1 MDSVIPNDQSNFS
14 KEPSHD
20 TASSTHD
27 RRYAATQSQRRNAA
41 YLHYITGLAR
51 FYQTSPEHLS
61 LEEIREYQLYM
72 INERQYSPESVNRFV
87 AAAKFLYNVT
97 LETPWPEG
105 ALPRCRVPHKLPA
118 VLSAVEVEE
127 FFQHVCTIRNRAAWM
142 TAYGAGLRVS
152 EVVSLQVGDI
162 DSQRKLIR
170 IRQGK
175 GKKDRYAM
183 LSARLLEVL
192 RWTQRVPRRSR
203 RPAGQPQ
210 KTSPEDWLFPGWRK
224 DRHMNTAT
232 LQDVCREAARAAGL
246 SKRITVHT
254 LRHSFSTHLLENGAD
269 SRVIQVLLGHS
280 RIETTMRY
288 AQVSP
293 QLVAATV
300 SPLDNLGRNGRRPAQ
315 RQRRS

>member
-1 MDSVIPNDQSNFS
+1 MTNPIFPR
-14 KEPSHD
+14 SHRM
-20 TASSTHD
+20 TPLRQRMTEEMQLRNLSAG
-27 RRYAATQSQRRNAA
+27 TQRA

-72 INERQYSPESVNRFV
+72 INERQYSPESVNHFV

-105 ALPRCRVPHKLPA
+105 ALPRCRVPHKLPV
-118 VLSAVEVEE
+118 VLSAVEVDE
-127 FFQHVCTIRNRAAWM
+127 FFQHVCTIRNRAALM

-162 DSQRKLIR
+162 ASQRKLIR

-192 RWTQRVPRRSR
+192 RCWTQRVPRSRS
-203 RPAGQPQ
+203 PAGQPQ
-210 KTSPEDWLFPGWRK
+210 KTSPEDWLFPDWRK

-232 LQDVCREAARAAGL
+232 LQDACREAARAAGL
-246 SKRITVHT
+246 TKRVSVHT

-293 QLVAATV
+293 QLVAAAL
-300 SPLDNLGRNGRRPAQ
+300 SPLDNLGRHGRRPAQ
-315 RQRRS
+315 RQRRA

>member
-1 MDSVIPNDQSNFS
+1 MIEDMQLRNLS
-14 KEPSHD
+14 
-20 TASSTHD
+20 AG
-27 RRYAATQSQRRNAA
+27 TQRAC
-41 YLHYITGLAR
+41 LHYITGLAR

-61 LEEIREYQLYM
+61 LEELREYQLYM
-72 INERQYSPESVNRFV
+72 INERQYSPESVNHFV
-87 AAAKFLYNVT
+87 ISAKFLYNVT
-97 LETPWPEG
+97 LETPWPEN
-105 ALPRCRVPHKLPA
+105 ALPRCRVPHKLPV
-118 VLSAVEVEE
+118 VLSPVEVEE
-127 FFQHVCTIRNRAAWM
+127 FFQHVCTIRNRAALM

-192 RWTQRVPRRSR
+192 RCWTQRAPRSR
-203 RPAGQPQ
+203 RPAGQRP

-224 DRHMNTAT
+224 GRHRNADS
-232 LQDVCREAARAAGL
+232 LQAVCREAARAAGL

-254 LRHSFSTHLLENGAD
+254 LRHSFGAHLLENGTD
-269 SRVIQVLLGHS
+269 IRIIQVLLGHS
-280 RIETTMRY
+280 RIETTARY

-293 QLVAATV
+293 QVVTV
-300 SPLDNLGRNGRRPAQ
+300 TRSP
-315 RQRRS
+315 

>member
-1 MDSVIPNDQSNFS
+1 MTEEMQLRNLS
-14 KEPSHD
+14 
-20 TASSTHD
+20 AG
-27 RRYAATQSQRRNAA
+27 TQRA

-72 INERQYSPESVNRFV
+72 INERQYSPESVNHFV

-97 LETPWPEG
+97 LETPWPED
-105 ALPRCRVPHKLPA
+105 ALPRCRVPYKLPV
-118 VLSAVEVEE
+118 VLSAVEVDE
-127 FFQHVCTIRNRAAWM
+127 FFHHVCTIRYRAALM

-183 LSARLLEVL
+183 LSPRLLEVL
-192 RWTQRVPRRSR
+192 RCWWRSR
-203 RPAGQPQ
+203 SPAGQRQ
-210 KTSPEDWLFPGWRK
+210 KISPEDWLFPGWRK
-224 DRHMNTAT
+224 NRHMNTAS
-232 LQDVCREAARAAGL
+232 LQAVCREAARAAGL
-246 SKRITVHT
+246 TKRVTVHT

-280 RIETTMRY
+280 SIETTMRY

-293 QLVAATV
+293 QLVAAAV

-315 RQRRS
+315 RQRRA